1 MCFSHAQ
8 ALPSLEGGFLN
19 ANWVE
24 REFSELY
31 GVKVAGK
38 QDQRNLLLDYT
49 SLISPMQKGFP
60 CVGEEE
66 IFYSPLEEGL
76 VYYPNTS
83 VEL

>member
-1 MCFSHAQ
+1 MEASF
-8 ALPSLEGGFLN
+8 PN

-31 GVKVAGK
+31 GISMAAKK
-38 QDQRNLLLDYT
+38 DQRNLLLDYT
-49 SLISPMQKGFP
+49 SLVNPMQKGFP

-76 VYYPNTS
+76 IYYPNTS